1 MRAYNSLDQSPAV
14 LGVPLVYGKW
24 RDGIFSCFCSGA
36 CASLFC
42 AAFGPWCW
50 PCLISKIAAR
60 INWDP
65 QLPVC
70 CGGWRGRT
78 PHQQWIRFLMA
89 LCLAYFVLSF
99 LHYAMLPVD
108 YLTEAVDE
116 EVDGAQFSNRSAALS
131 FWSVGLSSLFSS
143 GMSCIMLTFSIVIC
157 FLRFKVRE
165 QFQIPA
171 AFDPEGPWRPSLMGR
186 AEDCAL
192 CYCCSC
198 CALAQMARHT
208 HA

>member
-1 MRAYNSLDQSPAV
+1 MRAYNSIDQSPAV
-14 LGVPLVYGKW
+14 LGVPLVYGKVTFFSLAVRKIKGLDEFRHAQW

-99 LHYAMLPVD
+99 LHYATLPKVD
-108 YLTEAVDE
+108 YLTDAVDE
-116 EVDGAQFSNRSAALS
+116 EINGAQLENRSA
-131 FWSVGLSSLFSS
+131 GRSS
-143 GMSCIMLTFSIVIC
+143 IFSIADNTV
-157 FLRFKVRE
+157 
-165 QFQIPA
+165 
-171 AFDPEGPWRPSLMGR
+171 S
-186 AEDCAL
+186 
-192 CYCCSC
+192 
-198 CALAQMARHT
+198 
-208 HA
+208 